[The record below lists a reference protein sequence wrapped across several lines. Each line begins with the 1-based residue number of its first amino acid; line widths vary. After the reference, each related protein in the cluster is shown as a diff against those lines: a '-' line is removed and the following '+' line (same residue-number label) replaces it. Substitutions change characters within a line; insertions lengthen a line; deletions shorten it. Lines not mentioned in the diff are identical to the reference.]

1 MPMLDTTLPVNGHAI
16 RVVID
21 EMGYRTLFFDGEA
34 VTEAGVKSWK
44 GTHVF
49 QRPMDG
55 SLHEF
60 KLIMQVAG
68 LLRCRCR
75 LLVDG
80 VEVQASE
87 HKLSLA
93 SAGKANWLWSSIK
106 TPLEADK
113 AIVMAFNFGVCS
125 AVLTLILS
133 ILPLFG
139 FSLFGMGLEGLFDVA
154 IMAGL
159 LVGLKKKSR
168 VCAVLLFAYFILS
181 KLIFLAMSGMGSPGI
196 GGMILFGAVFLNGV
210 RGTFARRKL
219 AAT

>member
-1 MPMLDTTLPVNGHAI
+1 MPMLDTTLPVNGHAV

-21 EMGYRTLFFDGEA
+21 EMGYRTLFFDGEP
-34 VTEAGVKSWK
+34 VVEAGVKSWK

-55 SLHEF
+55 SPHEF
-60 KLIMQVAG
+60 KVIMQVAG

-80 VEVQASE
+80 VEVHASE

-93 SAGKANWLWSSIK
+93 SAGKSNWFWPSIK
-106 TPLEADK
+106 TQLEADR
-113 AIVMAFNFGVCS
+113 AIEMAFNFGVVS
-125 AVLTLILS
+125 AVLTFILS

-139 FSLFGMGLEGLFDVA
+139 FSVFGMGLEGLVDVA

-159 LVGLKKKSR
+159 LFGLKKKSR
-168 VCAVLLFAYFILS
+168 VCSVLLFIYFIIC
-181 KLIFLAMSGMGSPGI
+181 KLILLASTGMAGV
-196 GGMILFGAVFLNGV
+196 GGAVLFGAAFLNGV
-210 RGTFARRKL
+210 RGTFARHKL
-219 AAT
+219 Q